1 MVDNVDPPRLV
12 LRAGLCQVGVERR
25 ADDDVVE
32 AIAVDVQDR
41 DRVAEVSAHLS
52 PSQIVKLEEPTA
64 GEEDNL

>member
-1 MVDNVDPPRLV
+1 
-12 LRAGLCQVGVERR
+12 VERR